1 MTLGTE
7 TTLNMFVVLH
17 FWGRKNLPT
26 KKPTFGGVFFRR
38 YGPRRLGSGTSNAVL
53 PGEKLGHDI
62 SSGMMVW
69 GELMSK
75 NAFGEGGHMNT
86 HLRP

>member
-17 FWGRKNLPT
+17 FWGRKNLRT

-69 GELMSK
+69 GELISK
-75 NAFGEGGHMNT
+75 NAFGEDT
-86 HLRP
+86 